1 MCFNLLNGHHMVRR
15 NLKWKYIQ
23 HLSSRNTK
31 QMQIVTKAFGMRN
44 RLFVAA
50 AFEIILSRESDLRW
64 KNWSLFLLLVAIFT
78 RQEQYRPGSFV
89 SVVSNR
95 FEEANKIISIVR
107 SLHRHSHEMVRTRI
121 RLNLHEFCGSTNE
134 LNRT

>member
-1 MCFNLLNGHHMVRR
+1 MVRR

-95 FEEANKIISIVR
+95 FEEANKMNSIVR
-107 SLHRHSHEMVRTRI
+107 NLHRHSHEMVRTRI